1 MLNALDYIFSNMK
14 ATDRKMEYVFRSIA
28 NQNAFNRA
36 VVIFSFVATVDI
48 CLLEKQRRS
57 QARQIKKL
65 EKEIEEIKHP
75 ERE

>member
-1 MLNALDYIFSNMK
+1 MGDVMDYIFSNMK
-14 ATDRKMEYVFRSIA
+14 TSERKFDYVFKVIA

-36 VVIFSFVATVDI
+36 VVIFSFAATANI
-48 CLLEKQRRS
+48 YLLEKQRRD

-65 EKEIEEIKHP
+65 EKEIEELKHP

>member
-1 MLNALDYIFSNMK
+1 MLNALDYMFSNMK

-36 VVIFSFVATVDI
+36 VVIFSFAATANI
-48 CLLEKQRRS
+48 YLLEKQRRN
-57 QARQIKKL
+57 QTRQIKKL

>member
-1 MLNALDYIFSNMK
+1 MDYIFSNMK
-14 ATDRKMEYVFRSIA
+14 TSERKFDYVFKVIA

-36 VVIFSFVATVDI
+36 VVIFSFAATANI
-48 CLLEKQRRS
+48 YLLEKQRRD

-65 EKEIEEIKHP
+65 EKEIEELKHP